1 MVGAPHAPVKPSTRA
16 GGAQAKAVKKA
27 KATGV
32 RAVERAIDILD
43 AFSVERPALTITEL
57 TKSVRLNRPTLYRML
72 ATLMQRG
79 LVQLSGDPPRYRLD
93 YGAARFA
100 EAWSRSIEI
109 GQTALPFLEPLLQ
122 RFDETV
128 ALYLRRNNTRICAVE
143 LPSRQPLSYSR
154 GLGHAESLRRGAS
167 GIAILAFLR
176 REEFEA
182 ILAEDHDPAA
192 ANALRRTLAQA
203 RARGYAL
210 SRDHLIVGAQA
221 IAAPVFDRTQAAVAA
236 LGLFGP
242 AARFTPERITEC
254 AEAVQRAAASLSK
267 ALGYVAPS
275 VIRDEG

>member
-1 MVGAPHAPVKPSTRA
+1 MKKP
-16 GGAQAKAVKKA
+16 
-27 KATGV
+27 KATSV

-43 AFSVERPALTITEL
+43 AFSVERPALTVAEL
-57 TKSVRLNRPTLYRML
+57 TRCVRLNRPTLYRML
-72 ATLMQRG
+72 STLMQRR

-109 GQTALPFLEPLLQ
+109 GQTALPILEPLLH

-128 ALYLRRNNTRICAVE
+128 ALYLRRDNTRICAVE

-176 REEFEA
+176 GDEFET
-182 ILAEDHDPAA
+182 ILAEERDPASA
-192 ANALRRTLAQA
+192 RTLGRALAQA

-254 AEAVQRAAASLSK
+254 AEAVRRAAGSLSK
-267 ALGYVAPS
+267 ALGHMPQP
-275 VIRDEG
+275 VIRDEA

>member
-1 MVGAPHAPVKPSTRA
+1 M
-16 GGAQAKAVKKA
+16 KKT

-57 TKSVRLNRPTLYRML
+57 TRCVHLNRPTLYRML
-72 ATLMQRG
+72 STLMQRG

-100 EAWSRSIEI
+100 EAWSRSIDI
-109 GQTALPFLEPLLQ
+109 GQTALPFLEPLLH

-128 ALYLRRNNTRICAVE
+128 ALYLRRDNTRICAIE

-167 GIAILAFLR
+167 GIAILAFLPPD
-176 REEFEA
+176 EFEA
-182 ILAEDHDPAA
+182 ILAEERAPASA
-192 ANALRRTLAQA
+192 KALRRTLAQT
-203 RARGYAL
+203 RTRGYAL

-221 IAAPVFDRTQAAVAA
+221 IAAPVFDRTQAVVAA

-242 AARFTPERITEC
+242 AARFSAERITEC
-254 AEAVQRAAASLSK
+254 AETVQRAALSLSK
-267 ALGYVAPS
+267 ALGYIARS
-275 VIRDEG
+275 AIRDDA

>member
-1 MVGAPHAPVKPSTRA
+1 MVEAAQAPVKSSARA
-16 GGAQAKAVKKA
+16 VSAHEKTTKKA
-27 KATGV
+27 RATSV

-57 TKSVRLNRPTLYRML
+57 ERCVHLNRPTLYRML

-109 GQTALPFLEPLLQ
+109 GQTALPFLEQLLH

-128 ALYLRRNNTRICAVE
+128 ALYLRRDDTRICAIE

-167 GIAILAFLR
+167 GIVILAFLGR
-176 REEFEA
+176 DEFEA
-182 ILAEDHDPAA
+182 ILGEERDPAFA
-192 ANALRRTLAQA
+192 RTLRRTLSQA

-221 IAAPVFDRTQAAVAA
+221 IAAPVFDHTQAAVAA

-242 AARFTPERITEC
+242 AARFPPERVTEC
-254 AEAVQRAAASLSK
+254 AEAVRGAAMSLSK
-267 ALGYVAPS
+267 TLGHVPQL
-275 VIRDEG
+275 